1 MSGQRGSVLVE
12 FALVWP
18 LVLLTTLA
26 SVQVALW
33 GSAAFAARAAALAG
47 ARVGAAAG
55 GSPAAAFAA
64 AEPVLRAVMP
74 QTGISAWC
82 PGQPLRPRGVWVC
95 AGSRPSG
102 FEVEVGGALPGLLPL
117 VAGAGGPGVHA
128 DAVLPYERFQ

>member
-1 MSGQRGSVLVE
+1 MSRQRGSVLVE

-64 AEPVLRAVMP
+64 AAPVLRAAMP
-74 QTGISAWC
+74 QTSISAWC
-82 PGQPLRPRGVWVC
+82 PGQPLRPQGVRVC
-95 AGSRPSG
+95 AVSHPAG
-102 FEVEVGGALPGLLPL
+102 FEVEIGGTLPGLVPL
-117 VAGAGGPGVHA
+117 VPGGQGPGIHA
-128 DAVLPYERFQ
+128 DVALPYERFQ